1 MHTHPIIPDTQT
13 RTLHLPPHLHVLTQW
28 FTTRWLKQCSL
39 SVLLHL
45 GLISFLVWPLVT
57 VLVSGFSHSLSIS
70 YTLCWYLYVSIISPL
85 ARLLRRQQQAE
96 WQKTGI
102 NFAEKSRQRYHYFGR
117 NVHNYLLTTFTTNI
131 YQSVRSQIYRSF
143 DYRDNSLCQVNT

>member
-1 MHTHPIIPDTQT
+1 MSIIVNDSLMIILIIFFLFYRFNWQCTCYITICSTVNWYAFQWLLSSLDLKAFTDGADTTFSGNEFQG
-13 RTLHLPPHLHVLTQW
+13 

-70 YTLCWYLYVSIISPL
+70 YTLCWYLRPV
-85 ARLLRRQQQAE
+85 RRGGGSLGANE
-96 WQKTGI
+96 PPS
-102 NFAEKSRQRYHYFGR
+102 EKS
-117 NVHNYLLTTFTTNI
+117 TTKWLG
-131 YQSVRSQIYRSF
+131 SF
-143 DYRDNSLCQVNT
+143 CKLFLH